1 MATLQVRID
10 DTLRLRAQEVASS
23 MGLDLTQ
30 AVRLFLYQMVR
41 VNGLPFRP
49 EADPFY
55 SEQNIRYLEKAAK
68 EMDTRKKVCVHE
80 LIVD

>member
-1 MATLQVRID
+1 MANLQVRID

-30 AVRLFLYQMVR
+30 AVRLFLHQMVR

-49 EADPFY
+49 EADFFY
-55 SEQNIRYLEKAAK
+55 SEQNVRYLEKAAK
-68 EMDTRKKVCVHE
+68 EMDERRNVCIHE
-80 LIVD
+80 LIED

>member
-1 MATLQVRID
+1 MANLQVRID

-30 AVRLFLYQMVR
+30 AVRLFLHQMVR

-55 SEQNIRYLEKAAK
+55 SEKNVRYLEKIAK
-68 EMDTRKKVCVHE
+68 DMNEGKNVSFHD
-80 LIVD
+80 LIED

>member
-1 MATLQVRID
+1 MAILQICID
-10 DTLRLRAQEVASS
+10 DDLRLRAQEVASS

-30 AVRLFLYQMVR
+30 AVRLFLHQMVR

-55 SEQNIRYLEKAAK
+55 SEKNIRHLEKTAK
-68 EMDTRKKVCVHE
+68 EMDERKNVCIHE
-80 LIVD
+80 LIED

>member
-1 MATLQVRID
+1 MANLQVRID
-10 DTLRLRAQEVASS
+10 DALRVRAQEVASS

-30 AVRLFLYQMVR
+30 AVRLFLHQMVR

-55 SEQNIRYLEKAAK
+55 SERNIRYLEKTAK
-68 EMDTRKKVCVHE
+68 EMNERKNVSVHE
-80 LIVD
+80 LIED

>member
-1 MATLQVRID
+1 MANLQVRVD

-68 EMDTRKKVCVHE
+68 EMDARKKVCVRE
-80 LIVD
+80 LIED

>member
-1 MATLQVRID
+1 MANLQVRID
-10 DTLRLRAQEVASS
+10 DDLRLRAQEVASS

-30 AVRLFLYQMVR
+30 AVQLFLHQMVR

-55 SEQNIRYLEKAAK
+55 SEKNVRYLEKAAK
-68 EMDTRKKVCVHE
+68 EMDGRKNVCIHE
-80 LIVD
+80 LIAD